1 VSIGHAHF
9 ALGALVD
16 SAQTYAAAAARAQQA
31 GLKAAQMHAL
41 TCAMYPLGFI
51 RPVEGVAALDEAV
64 EISVS
69 CNDPARL
76 ALTQMLASGFRLVFD
91 AWSEA
96 QSELCKSAYETF
108 LRLSPTDLDPYQRI
122 VYAHIL
128 MLNGKYAEALDLC
141 DRSVSEASSLGVG
154 QVVNFLAHF
163 GALSANLIIFLRTG
177 QFGKVLQ
184 ITNAGRT
191 SPDQNLSLYWLL
203 TLREAMLRATV
214 FDFEGARQICQE
226 ARNVRGGEF
235 PDAQYLAIDEI
246 AAGNI
251 ALQQG
256 KHSEAVEHFTRI
268 QDLDEHTK
276 FFMHWEWRMTA
287 QLELSN
293 AWLLSANVVNARTA
307 AEGVLKT
314 ALATSDPHL
323 QALAWDLQ
331 ARVAL
336 AENDLPAATA
346 SISKAFAIIDN
357 SEIQGAA
364 WQTCATA
371 SLIYQRLGQS
381 AAAETFR
388 NRARSSINKI
398 ADSFAPDEPLR
409 ATFLTSDPVRRACA
423 APRGKGTSA
432 RR

>member
-1 VSIGHAHF
+1 
-9 ALGALVD
+9 
-16 SAQTYAAAAARAQQA
+16 
-31 GLKAAQMHAL
+31 
-41 TCAMYPLGFI
+41 
-51 RPVEGVAALDEAV
+51 
-64 EISVS
+64 
-69 CNDPARL
+69 
-76 ALTQMLASGFRLVFD
+76 MLASGFRLVFD
-91 AWSEA
+91 SWSGA
-96 QSELCKSAYETF
+96 QAELCKSAYETL
-108 LRLSPTDLDPYQRI
+108 LRLSPTELHPYQRI

-141 DRSVSEASSLGVG
+141 DRSVSEASSLGAG
-154 QVVNFLAHF
+154 QVMNFLAHF
-163 GALSANLIIFLRTG
+163 GALSANLIIFLRIG

-184 ITNAGRT
+184 ITKAGRT

-203 TLREAMLRATV
+203 TLREAMLRANV
-214 FDFEGARQICQE
+214 FDFEGARQICRA
-226 ARNVRGGEF
+226 ARNARGGEF

-293 AWLLSANVVNARTA
+293 AWLLSENVAKARTA
-307 AEGVLKT
+307 ADGVLKS

-336 AENDLPAATA
+336 AENDLQGARA
-346 SISKAFAIIDN
+346 SIERAFAIIDC
-357 SEIQGAA
+357 SEVQGAA
-364 WQTCATA
+364 WQVYATA
-371 SLIYQRLGQS
+371 WQLYQS
-381 AAAETFR
+381 VKEHKTAET
-388 NRARSSINKI
+388 NRERAETCILKI
-398 ADSFAPDEPLR
+398 ANSFLSDEPLR
-409 ATFLTSDPVRRACA
+409 ATFLAASPVRRILCEKVVNKAKRQQGLRRVA
-423 APRGKGTSA
+423 AP
-432 RR
+432 